1 MTIQTTITALQELHA
16 EITGITSAPTELPVT
31 IDSRRLPLVFS
42 WPGPTAPDGWQPM
55 AGWYRVQRTY
65 IVRCYAAEVAAD
77 GSTQNDTGY
86 QAAALLLQRF
96 GDAYVANANLE
107 GAVAHLGPILDSGAA
122 ILEYGGKDYHG
133 FEYRVDITEKV
144 TL

>member
-86 QAAALLLQRF
+86 QAASLVLQRF
-96 GDAYVANANLE
+96 GDAYVANANL
-107 GAVAHLGPILDSGAA
+107 G
-122 ILEYGGKDYHG
+122 
-133 FEYRVDITEKV
+133 
-144 TL
+144 